1 MKTRPLGVVLNF
13 LLQLAFLTTVDGVTS
28 RVPGTLR
35 GLKSESI
42 LRVCLGVEI
51 VLFLVNSL
59 WGDSPKSQITAS
71 LIA

>member
-1 MKTRPLGVVLNF
+1 MKTRSLGVVLNF
-13 LLQLAFLTTVDGVTS
+13 LLQLAFLTAVDGVTS
-28 RVPGTLR
+28 CFPGTLR

-51 VLFLVNSL
+51 VLSLVNSL